1 MRGAA
6 GVPAHDCSFKIPTVW
21 PAERLRVGCRK
32 RIPVG
37 DTLHLDT
44 LGATNHN
51 GLPNNFFEAC
61 LRTSFGLKQ
70 KRPETRVVTNKK
82 AAKGH
87 CVTQKQDPIKPSVY
101 AGL

>member
-32 RIPVG
+32 RIPE
-37 DTLHLDT
+37 LAT
-44 LGATNHN
+44 LGILVTLWCHQPQRVAKQ
-51 GLPNNFFEAC
+51 FFRS
-61 LRTSFGLKQ
+61 LSPDLIWIGQ
-70 KRPETRVVTNKK
+70 KRLKPCTNKK
-82 AAKGH
+82 AARPLA
-87 CVTQKQDPIKPSVY
+87 QKQDPIKPSVY